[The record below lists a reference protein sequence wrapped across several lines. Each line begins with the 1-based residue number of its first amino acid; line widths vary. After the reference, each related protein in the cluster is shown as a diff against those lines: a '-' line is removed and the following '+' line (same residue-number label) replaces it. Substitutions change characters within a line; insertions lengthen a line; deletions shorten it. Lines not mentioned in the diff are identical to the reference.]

1 MLSAETTRIERRIRS
16 RGTILTQ
23 MRNSLS
29 RHTINNR
36 DKGFMVARET
46 AAIKVSGCFQS
57 VNSRCHKVGARPG
70 VASRHSLPTTAGAR
84 RFRLSQ
90 ISTTAMDC
98 ICIHVCYIYTL
109 FASNHGIG
117 CFPRRDP
124 LLLRPQKML
133 RQSYTVIFIIFKI
146 VKPVRFLQLYICIG
160 NKYYFI
166 K

>member
-70 VASRHSLPTTAGAR
+70 VASRHPLPTAAGAR

-98 ICIHVCYIYTL
+98 ICVHVCYIYSRCSLAITVLDVFRAGTRCCYVRKKCYANRTL
-109 FASNHGIG
+109 LSFSSLRSSNLFDF
-117 CFPRRDP
+117 CN
-124 LLLRPQKML
+124 
-133 RQSYTVIFIIFKI
+133 YTYALAINTIS
-146 VKPVRFLQLYICIG
+146 
-160 NKYYFI
+160 
-166 K
+166 

>member
-1 MLSAETTRIERRIRS
+1 MLSTETTRIEQCIRS

-57 VNSRCHKVGARPG
+57 VNSRCHKVGARQ
-70 VASRHSLPTTAGAR
+70 RAGG
-84 RFRLSQ
+84 RLSPPSSHRCWGSSFSP
-90 ISTTAMDC
+90 IADIDDGDGLYLRTRMLHLLA
-98 ICIHVCYIYTL
+98 L

-117 CFPRRDP
+117 CFPRRAP

-133 RQSYTVIFIIFKI
+133 RQSYTVIFLLFKI
-146 VKPVRFLQLYICIG
+146 VKSV
-160 NKYYFI
+160 
-166 K
+166 